1 MYTLYIIFI
10 SISIVFAALRKY
22 SKDKSSEKLLA
33 EYEKDRPSY
42 NQLRV
47 LPHSVSP
54 LLVEH
59 SNIGKLR
66 LTLTPTHFEQTDE
79 SVFSIPVQAKYDE
92 GRIGFEIALNATP
105 IKDED
110 MTKDEEGITGVFLET
125 NSELA
130 DNFLKV
136 LAHLF
141 EVELSDKAQI
151 VKGLFL
157 FSEEET
163 ITTESL
169 YEGHEFI
176 LFFGDKNPSDTTP
189 AIRLTINLNVGTVV
203 IEEIDPIFRPII
215 IDRLTFKPNIRN

>member
-1 MYTLYIIFI
+1 MYALYIVFI
-10 SISIVFAALRKY
+10 SISIFFAALRKF
-22 SKDKSSEKLLA
+22 SKNKASAKLLA
-33 EYEKDRPSY
+33 EYEKNRPSY
-42 NQLRV
+42 NQLKV
-47 LPHSVSP
+47 LPHAVSP

-59 SNIGKLR
+59 SNTGRLR
-66 LTLTPTHFEQTDE
+66 LTLTPTHFEQTNDSIF
-79 SVFSIPVQAKYDE
+79 SVPIQAKYDE
-92 GRIGFEIALNATP
+92 GRIGFELVLNASP
-105 IKDED
+105 IKDDD
-110 MTKDEEGITGVFLET
+110 MTAEEEGITGVFLET

-141 EVELSDKAQI
+141 EVEISNKAQI

-157 FSEEET
+157 FSEEEK
-163 ITTESL
+163 ITSESL

-189 AIRLTINLNVGTVV
+189 AIRLTVNLNEGAVI
-203 IEEIDPIFRPII
+203 IEELDPIFRPII